1 MLAHTKRRLFPETTD
16 GVGDGAGDSDGD
28 SDGTGREGTGEPS
41 RRPGTYAVTDTQFAT
56 ETWLRDEPIP
66 EAVQETLAPF
76 NHVAVGSGYPDL
88 LGVRALEPELLAVER
103 LGDEPPLVAV
113 EAKGHAGGTVDVER
127 GIVQAHDRLGE
138 ANAAYVAAPKPAI
151 TGTNRALARDLN
163 VGVLAVDPARAS
175 AAGGSSVTNAGA
187 GTAANAN
194 AGASTN
200 ADAVEVLEVPRVVGH
215 TTHES
220 TNAVRFQASA
230 QGVADQS
237 FGLNHPK
244 NYLGYPL
251 ALYAAGDTEALVE
264 NRVVGAVDDARR
276 GAAFLG
282 LIEERPDRTALTSLG
297 REVVR
302 FAQRESA
309 DVDAALGGFEDWAGS
324 SKRFATLAPKWGQL
338 ARRVVWAYPAT
349 ELLVEELGTLHEDG
363 HPEPTLVDLVT
374 HLHQTHPSLAVEL
387 FIRGTDESRRR
398 VLTTEGELRRPAL
411 TDGSVYHAPT
421 VFQLKAILYHAGF
434 LTERGAEPH
443 RLEPTSDVW
452 ALREPL
458 DPFA

>member
-1 MLAHTKRRLFPETTD
+1 MSTSLSEPQVLAHTKCRLFPEATD
-16 GVGDGAGDSDGD
+16 CDVDGDGDGD
-28 SDGTGREGTGEPS
+28 GDPREGTGDPS
-41 RRPGTYAVTDTQFAT
+41 RRPETYAVTDTQFAT

-66 EAVQETLAPF
+66 ETVQETLAPF

-88 LGVRALEPELLAVER
+88 LGVRALESDLLAVER
-103 LGDEPPLVAV
+103 LGDEPPLIAV

-138 ANAAYVAAPKPAI
+138 ANAAYLTAPKSAI
-151 TGTNRALARDLN
+151 TGTDRALARDLN
-163 VGVLAVDPARAS
+163 VGVLAVDPTRAT
-175 AAGGSSVTNAGA
+175 AAGDSAVAS
-187 GTAANAN
+187 
-194 AGASTN
+194 AGASAGVGAN

-215 TTHES
+215 TTRES

-251 ALYAAGDTEALVE
+251 ALYVVGDTETIVE

-282 LIEERPDRTALTSLG
+282 LIEERPDRTELTSLG

-302 FAQRESA
+302 FALREYA
-309 DVDAALGGFEDWAGS
+309 DVDAALGAFENWACS
-324 SKRFATLAPKWGQL
+324 RQRFAALAPRWGQL
-338 ARRVVWAYPAT
+338 ARRVVWTYPAT

-374 HLHQTHPSLAVEL
+374 HLHETHPSLAVEL
-387 FIRGTDESRRR
+387 FIRGTDESRRQ

-443 RLEPTSDVW
+443 RIDPTSDVW
-452 ALREPL
+452 ALREAL